1 MISQPS
7 QQVSCQLHSLPIMAD
22 TISLVGKFIQLR
34 NRLKRIMKRRL
45 NFLMNVV
52 SQTYHS
58 KTRLQGLDDAKTIA
72 AVSRLKPG
80 DEVQVKSRQSIKTTL
95 NRWNQLKGCA
105 LMEEMWD
112 YCGTRQQVY
121 KRVERFL
128 DERDY
133 LMKKTRGIVI
143 LKDVICKGSKDFGAC
158 DRSCFFF
165 WREEWL
171 EKVN

>member
-1 MISQPS
+1 
-7 QQVSCQLHSLPIMAD
+7 
-22 TISLVGKFIQLR
+22 VGKFIQLR

-58 KTRLQGLDDAKTIA
+58 KTRLQGLDDAETIV
-72 AVSRLKPG
+72 AVTNLKPG
-80 DEVQVKSRQSIKTTL
+80 DEVQVKSHQEIKGTL